1 MKQTSQYQAMKQ
13 EGILLNANES
23 SVNLPL
29 AIREEIAQA
38 IQETAF
44 NRYPQDDY
52 TALREAYARYLQLQP
67 EQIIAGNGSDEMLG
81 LMIGLYIGKG
91 KKLYTLAPDFSMYD
105 YYCGMHDGEMC
116 RWTIEPGEAFDT
128 EGFIAYGRQ
137 EQVSMVL
144 FSNPNNP
151 TGGSIP
157 KPELC
162 RIVEAFADIPV
173 IIDEAYAEF
182 DDSSMIDMLDRY
194 DHLFVTRTL
203 SKAFSLAA
211 IRCGFLL
218 GNTKAMDKIRSAKVP
233 YNVNVLSER
242 AARIVLAHH
251 EEITA
256 AADALKAR
264 RDQMFIQL
272 KQLEDETLTVYPSK
286 ANYFYGR
293 CTKKEELL
301 QAFADAGIQIRSYAD
316 EGFRITVGTE
326 EENALVLSVL
336 KTYRRNA

>member
-38 IQETAF
+38 IQGTAF

-116 RWTIEPGEAFDT
+116 RWTIKPGEAFDT

-137 EQVSMVL
+137 EQVLPRRAVPCRVRTESGFRL
-144 FSNPNNP
+144 PSAFYRGQIPE
-151 TGGSIP
+151 GGS
-157 KPELC
+157 
-162 RIVEAFADIPV
+162 AQ
-173 IIDEAYAEF
+173 
-182 DDSSMIDMLDRY
+182 
-194 DHLFVTRTL
+194 DHT
-203 SKAFSLAA
+203 
-211 IRCGFLL
+211 
-218 GNTKAMDKIRSAKVP
+218 D
-233 YNVNVLSER
+233 
-242 AARIVLAHH
+242 
-251 EEITA
+251 A
-256 AADALKAR
+256 AA
-264 RDQMFIQL
+264 
-272 KQLEDETLTVYPSK
+272 
-286 ANYFYGR
+286 
-293 CTKKEELL
+293 
-301 QAFADAGIQIRSYAD
+301 
-316 EGFRITVGTE
+316 GTPE
-326 EENALVLSVL
+326 
-336 KTYRRNA
+336 KR

>member
-52 TALREAYARYLQLQP
+52 MALREAYARYLQLQP

-116 RWTIEPGEAFDT
+116 RWTIKPGEAFDT

-182 DDSSMIDMLDRY
+182 DDSSMIDIIC
-194 DHLFVTRTL
+194 
-203 SKAFSLAA
+203 S
-211 IRCGFLL
+211 
-218 GNTKAMDKIRSAKVP
+218 
-233 YNVNVLSER
+233 
-242 AARIVLAHH
+242 
-251 EEITA
+251 
-256 AADALKAR
+256 
-264 RDQMFIQL
+264 
-272 KQLEDETLTVYPSK
+272 
-286 ANYFYGR
+286 
-293 CTKKEELL
+293 
-301 QAFADAGIQIRSYAD
+301 
-316 EGFRITVGTE
+316 
-326 EENALVLSVL
+326 
-336 KTYRRNA
+336 

>member
-1 MKQTSQYQAMKQ
+1 MKQ

-91 KKLYTLAPDFSMYD
+91 KKLYTLAPDFSMYARIIAA
-105 YYCGMHDGEMC
+105 CMTERCADGRSNLEKH
-116 RWTIEPGEAFDT
+116 FDT

-157 KPELC
+157 KSELC

-218 GNTKAMDKIRSAKVP
+218 GNAKAMDK
-233 YNVNVLSER
+233 
-242 AARIVLAHH
+242 
-251 EEITA
+251 
-256 AADALKAR
+256 
-264 RDQMFIQL
+264 
-272 KQLEDETLTVYPSK
+272 YPLGQG
-286 ANYFYGR
+286 A
-293 CTKKEELL
+293 
-301 QAFADAGIQIRSYAD
+301 
-316 EGFRITVGTE
+316 V
-326 EENALVLSVL
+326 
-336 KTYRRNA
+336 